1 MAKIRIAADTVS
13 EIMKSARPNK
23 TAFFFD
29 DALAG
34 FGFYRTPGDTGTFFA
49 EFRPVGS
56 STKKRIKLGR
66 VGILKASEAREA
78 ARKAIANATLGKDL
92 AKSRADDRASVSV
105 KRLLELYVERTRD
118 KKKAS
123 TADGYELIVK
133 VNIVPQIG
141 SVKASALTRREV
153 QTMHTKVGAGR
164 GKYAANRAVAVL
176 KAAYAWGGKQGHVP
190 EGFNPASGV
199 DRYKEEARERFL
211 AADEMQRLGEA
222 MIEAETVGFPV
233 NAGDAK
239 HAPRGQRV
247 KMHPHVTAAIR
258 LLMLTGCR
266 LREILHLKWS
276 EVDFERGVLRLPDS
290 KTGRKVVFLP
300 QAAVDILNGMTRIG
314 SYVIAS
320 DSAGTDEEKP
330 RADLKR
336 PWAALTQR
344 AGLVGVRLHDLRHSF
359 ASIGA
364 ESGLGPPV
372 IGALLG
378 HSSAQT
384 TKRYAHAAD
393 EASRRAVGNI
403 GGQIAAALEGSK

>member
-1 MAKIRIAADTVS
+1 MAIIRITAESVS
-13 EIMKSARPNK
+13 DVMKSARPNR
-23 TAFFFD
+23 TTYYFD
-29 DALAG
+29 DDLAG

-49 EFRPVGS
+49 EFRPVAGGA
-56 STKKRIKLGR
+56 KKRIKLGR

-78 ARKAIANATLGKDL
+78 ARRAIANAALGKDL
-92 AKSRADDRASVSV
+92 AQGRADDRASVTV
-105 KRLLELYVERTRD
+105 KRLLDLYVERTRD

-123 TADGYELIVK
+123 TADGYELIAS
-133 VNIVPQIG
+133 VNIVPHVG

-153 QTMHTKVGAGR
+153 QAMHTKVGASR

-176 KAAYAWGGKQGHVP
+176 KAAYAWGSRQDHVP

-211 AADEMQRLGEA
+211 TAVEMQRLGEA
-222 MIEAETVGFPV
+222 MVEAETVGFPV

-239 HAPRGQRV
+239 HSPKGQRV
-247 KMHPHVTAAIR
+247 AFHPHVTAAIR

-266 LREILHLKWS
+266 LREILHLRWT

-290 KTGRKVVFLP
+290 KTGRRVVFLP
-300 QAAVDILNGMTRIG
+300 QAAIDILKGMTRIG

-320 DSAGTDEEKP
+320 DSAGAKDEKP

-336 PWAALTQR
+336 PWASITKR
-344 AGLVGVRLHDLRHSF
+344 AGLDDVRLHDLRHSF

-364 ESGLGPPV
+364 ESGLGLPV

-393 EASRRAVGNI
+393 EASRKAVDTIAGKI
-403 GGQIAAALEGSK
+403 GSAIHG

>member
-1 MAKIRIAADTVS
+1 MAIIRITAEAVA
-13 EIMKSARPNK
+13 EVMRSARPNR
-23 TAFFFD
+23 TTYFFD
-29 DALAG
+29 DDLAG

-49 EFRPVGS
+49 EFRPIAGGP
-56 STKKRIKLGR
+56 KKRIKLGR
-66 VGILKASEAREA
+66 VGILKANEAREA
-78 ARKAIANATLGKDL
+78 ARRAIANAALGKDL
-92 AKSRADDRASVSV
+92 AKDRSDERASVSV
-105 KRLLELYVERTRD
+105 KRLADLYIERTRD

-123 TADGYELIVK
+123 TADGYELIVT
-133 VNIVPQIG
+133 VNIVPHIG

-153 QTMHTKVGAGR
+153 QAMHSKVGASR

-176 KAAYAWGGKQGHVP
+176 RAAYAWGGKQGHVP
-190 EGFNPASGV
+190 EGTNPAAGV
-199 DRYKEEARERFL
+199 ERYREEAREHFL
-211 AADEMQRLGEA
+211 SVEEMQRIGEA
-222 MIEAETVGFPV
+222 MIEAETLGFAV
-233 NAGDAK
+233 KSGDAK

-247 KMHPHVTAAIR
+247 KMSPHVTAAVR

-266 LREILHLKWS
+266 LREILNLRWR

-300 QAAVDILNGMTRIG
+300 QAAIDILKGMTRVG
-314 SYVIAS
+314 AFVIAGES
-320 DSAGTDEEKP
+320 GGEDDEKP

-336 PWAALTQR
+336 PWSAITKR
-344 AGLVGVRLHDLRHSF
+344 AGVPGIRIHDLRHSY

-364 ESGLGPPV
+364 ESGLGLPV

-393 EASRRAVGNI
+393 EVSRRAVGTI